1 MCQCI
6 LFTLTLTIN
15 VNINRFTRQELAY
28 VRLKEIAEQAG
39 FSVNTVSR
47 ALKGKRDISKETR
60 KKIKQIADELGYVPH
75 AMAANL
81 RSQTSRTIG
90 VIVTYMDNPF
100 YARILQ
106 GINDALA
113 KHGFQAITWG
123 NNESIKQEQQILQNF
138 AAYRVAGILIVPAC
152 DLQNNLDYDALKTRY
167 IAITRKSVKAQS
179 YIAIDSYKSGA
190 LVAEHFAEIGRK
202 RPAYLGLDLPISSNY
217 DRRLGYKETLE
228 RLGLTL
234 ESRHD
239 RSCSPSAKSAYLTL
253 TEWVKENITFDS
265 IFVCTDQL
273 AFGVLRACH
282 DLGIKV
288 PDDIAIVGHDD
299 VDNAKFSIPSLTTVR
314 VPKYTLGYSSAETII
329 QMIKNK
335 NVEPHCTKTVT
346 PKLIV
351 RESSC

>member
-1 MCQCI
+1 M
-6 LFTLTLTIN
+6 
-15 VNINRFTRQELAY
+15 AY

-75 AMAANL
+75 AMAASL

-90 VIVTYMDNPF
+90 VIVTFMDNPF
-100 YARILQ
+100 YGRILQ

-123 NNESIKQEQQILQNF
+123 NNENVKQEQQILQNF
-138 AAYRVAGILIVPAC
+138 AAYRVAGILLVPAC
-152 DLQNNLDYDALKTRY
+152 DLKNSIDYDALKTPY
-167 IAITRKSVKAQS
+167 IAITRKSVNAQS
-179 YIAIDSYKSGA
+179 YIAIDSYKSGS
-190 LVAEHFAEIGRK
+190 LVAEHFAKTGRK

-228 RLGLTL
+228 QLGLSL
-234 ESRHD
+234 ESRYD

-253 TEWVKENITFDS
+253 TEWVKENSTFDC

-273 AFGVLRACH
+273 AFGVLRACK

-299 VDNAKFSIPSLTTVR
+299 VDNAQFSIPSLTTVR

-329 QMIKNK
+329 KMIKSK
-335 NVEPHCTKTVT
+335 NAESLCTKTVT
-346 PKLIV
+346 PKLII